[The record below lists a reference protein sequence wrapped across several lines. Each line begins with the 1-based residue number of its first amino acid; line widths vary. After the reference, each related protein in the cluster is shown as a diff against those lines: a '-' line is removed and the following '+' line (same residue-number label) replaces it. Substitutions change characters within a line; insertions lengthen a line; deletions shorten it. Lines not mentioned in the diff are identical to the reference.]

1 VIKSHVLYRL
11 SYALTWRIKYL
22 NSAGFTSLARLFSV
36 ALCCGLERVRGS
48 AHPPPRWGRR
58 TIPKDFAERLAEKLA
73 QYKTMPYIPPI
84 RVVATRGY
92 DRRARKLFSEA
103 ERAAAELEIALAPA
117 AWPVIAGTG
126 GARKARAARGGR
138 GKSGGARIIYYV
150 MTRRGMLYLLDVYAK
165 SAKEDLTDA
174 EKREIRN
181 LIAAL
186 EAEG

>member
-1 VIKSHVLYRL
+1 MSEDRK
-11 SYALTWRIKYL
+11 
-22 NSAGFTSLARLFSV
+22 
-36 ALCCGLERVRGS
+36 
-48 AHPPPRWGRR
+48 
-58 TIPKDFAERLAEKLA
+58 
-73 QYKTMPYIPPI
+73 MPYTGAMG
-84 RVVATRGY
+84 VVATRGY

-126 GARKARAARGGR
+126 GARKARAAGGGR

-150 MTRRGMLYLLDVYAK
+150 VTRRAVLYLLDVYAK

-186 EAEG
+186 QAEG